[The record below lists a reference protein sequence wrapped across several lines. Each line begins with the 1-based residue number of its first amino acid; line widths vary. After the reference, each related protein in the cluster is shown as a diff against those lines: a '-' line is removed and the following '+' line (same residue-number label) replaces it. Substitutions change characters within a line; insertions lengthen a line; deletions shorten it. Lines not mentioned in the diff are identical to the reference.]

1 MRGRGFTLIE
11 VMVAL
16 VVLALVLGAAMRVTV
31 DSVVAAE
38 QMKLRMLAAWVARDR
53 VALHLAGAASVSS
66 TRAGAAGSSTSSGMA
81 SQAGIVFVWREE
93 VHAVAAHGLNEVAV
107 GVTLAGRPEHV
118 LARFIGFMVEPAP

>member
-53 VALHLAGAASVSS
+53 VALHLAGAVP
-66 TRAGAAGSSTSSGMA
+66 RAGTGSGTA
-81 SQAGIVFVWREE
+81 SQAGIAFVWREE
-93 VHAVAAHGLNEVAV
+93 VHAVAAHGLHEIAV
-107 GVTLAGRPEHV
+107 GVALAGQPEHV
-118 LARFIGFMVEPAP
+118 LARFLGFKAMEAAP